1 MLKEMN
7 GSNYRNQ
14 LLNWVDHSI
23 TDHSSSISCLS
34 LVMCHC
40 DLTDL
45 NAFTVNNENELLHPD
60 FCTVASTVDSVRS
73 KQLEKR
79 AKPATF

>member
-1 MLKEMN
+1 MN

-14 LLNWVDHSI
+14 LLNWVDQSI
-23 TDHSSSISCLS
+23 TDHNGSISCLS

-45 NAFTVNNENELLHPD
+45 NAFTLNNKNAPRFPHSG
-60 FCTVASTVDSVRS
+60 FYSGFN
-73 KQLEKR
+73 QIR